1 MATERQIEANR
12 LNAQKCTG
20 PRSAEGKARS
30 SMNALKTGIDANT
43 RIIAGEDPAGLAVLI
58 KEYHD
63 RWLPTTPEQRLL
75 VDTLVTNDW
84 LLRRLNRVESQLWEH
99 RSPPPDF
106 AHPQVALAHA
116 LLFEGVD
123 FDRVQRRMNSA
134 QRNFQSALRD
144 LERLKAREA
153 EHEPESEPEPAP
165 QPIEQPATSLEI
177 GFVPQPPPTI
187 PANPVPLAISAAI
200 PIPIDH
206 RALSRPPIR
215 KLQAPGFFF

>member
-43 RIIAGEDPAGLAVLI
+43 RIIPGEDPAGLAVLI

-84 LLRRLNRVESQLWEH
+84 LLRRLNQAESQLWEL
-99 RSPPPDF
+99 RYPLPEY
-106 AHPQVALAHA
+106 ARPQVALAQA
-116 LLFEGVD
+116 LAYEGAD
-123 FDRVQRRMNSA
+123 FDRIQRRMNSA

-153 EHEPESEPEPAP
+153 EVEAELEPEPEVDPIPEPLPAHLQILEPQAP
-165 QPIEQPATSLEI
+165 PAQI
-177 GFVPQPPPTI
+177 GFVPQPV
-187 PANPVPLAISAAI
+187 PAAGSRLALTPIVPG
-200 PIPIDH
+200 H
-206 RALSRPPIR
+206 RLR
-215 KLQAPGFFF
+215 